1 MATDVAQFSPPSKV
15 IAELIAEAREADQQE
30 RRQTVRY
37 PFFRPVTV
45 RTDMFR
51 KHSAFT
57 REISTDGIG
66 LLHRVE
72 FRLGKVDVL
81 VPNSGGTTAR
91 LRVHILWC
99 KPCGEGWYISGGRF
113 I

>member
-1 MATDVAQFSPPSKV
+1 MATDVERFSPPSKV
-15 IAELIAEAREADQQE
+15 VAELVLEAREADQAE
-30 RRQTVRY
+30 RRQSVRY

-51 KHSAFT
+51 KHAAFT
-57 REISTDGIG
+57 REISADGIG
-66 LLHRVE
+66 MLHRVE

-81 VPNSGGTTAR
+81 ISTGSGASAR

-99 KPCGEGWYISGGRF
+99 RPCGEGWFISGGRF

>member
-1 MATDVAQFSPPSKV
+1 MATDVAQFCPPSKV
-15 IAELIAEAREADQQE
+15 IAELVIEAREADQEE
-30 RRQTVRY
+30 RRQAVRY
-37 PFFRPVTV
+37 PFFRPVTI

-57 REISTDGIG
+57 REISADGIG

-72 FRLGKVDVL
+72 FRPGKVDVL
-81 VPNSGGTTAR
+81 ISTAGGATAR
-91 LRVHILWC
+91 LRVHILWS
-99 KPCGEGWYISGGRF
+99 KPCGEGWFISGGRF